1 MAWFHHL
8 VFIKLSLSVWD
19 CEKLTL
25 CSMTVIYGRTVKA
38 FGGTTSASFA
48 AVQLQNLLRSPVIPG
63 VYEGFVWLK
72 WSLLAANLGPDSRKR
87 SVF

>member
-1 MAWFHHL
+1 
-8 VFIKLSLSVWD
+8 
-19 CEKLTL
+19 
-25 CSMTVIYGRTVKA
+25 MTVIYGRTVKA